1 MGTLGGG
8 KMLRGPEYTQEQIQA
23 IIGSIYNG
31 VVGINQKG
39 IIVIWNPSA
48 ERILRIPVADAMG
61 KHIEEVM
68 PDSGLYKVLQ
78 TRESLPYQ
86 KVTVGDALCIANRS
100 IVIQGEKVI
109 GAISVFEDITELEQI
124 AHELENVKQLEA
136 TLKDVIENPY
146 EGIIVV
152 DKNGLVT
159 MINDTYL
166 RIVGRKREEVLGK
179 PISLISE
186 NCNLPQ
192 VLKTGEP
199 ILCDFCSVRD
209 QGLITMRVPIVKDGK
224 LVGAF
229 GKTLFTD
236 INVAKV
242 LSAELNKLEMQ
253 LDYYKEEH
261 KKMFSAKYSFED
273 IVGESDIIK
282 NVKTMA
288 FRIAQSVSTVLIT
301 GESGTGKELFAHAI
315 HRTSDRR
322 KQNFVKVNCAAI
334 PDNLLESE
342 LFGYVEGAFTGAKK
356 GGKPGKF
363 ELANKGTM
371 FLDEIGDMPLSMQA
385 KLLRVLQERELERV
399 GSNETIYVDVRVIAA
414 TNRDIEKLVHE
425 GKFREDLY
433 YRLNI
438 IEIDIAPLREHI
450 EDIPLLV
457 DSLISKLNV
466 KISKHIKGI
475 SQEALTLL
483 QQYQWPGNIRELEN
497 VLELAINMTE
507 GYYLDYDDFPCI
519 VKKLNINGNIKQN
532 IALMDAK
539 ARTEKNMILSAL
551 KQSNGDK
558 KVAARI
564 LAIHPSALYRK
575 LKKYEIK

>member
-1 MGTLGGG
+1 MY
-8 KMLRGPEYTQEQIQA
+8 RGPQYTQEQVEA

-31 VVGINQKG
+31 VIGINQKG
-39 IIVIWNPSA
+39 IVVIFNPSA
-48 ERILRIPVADAMG
+48 ERILHISASWAMG

-68 PDSGLYKVLQ
+68 PESGLYKVLQ

-86 KVTVGDALCIANRS
+86 KVKVGDALCIANRS
-100 IVIQGEKVI
+100 IVIQDGKVI

-179 PISLISE
+179 PITLISE

-192 VLKTGEP
+192 VLQTGEP

-209 QGLITMRVPIVKDGK
+209 QGLITMRVPIVKDGE

-242 LSAELNKLEMQ
+242 LNNQLNQLERQ
-253 LDYYKEEH
+253 LDYYKEEY
-261 KKMFSAKYSFED
+261 KKIHSAKYSFED
-273 IVGESDIIK
+273 IIGQSDII
-282 NVKTMA
+282 NSLQTMA
-288 FRIAQSVSTVLIT
+288 IRVAQGVSTVLIT

-315 HRTSDRR
+315 HGASDRW
-322 KQNFVKVNCAAI
+322 KHNFVKVNCAAI

-342 LFGYVEGAFTGAKK
+342 LFGYADGAFTGAKK

-363 ELANKGTM
+363 EIANKGTI
-371 FLDEIGDMPLSMQA
+371 FLDEIGDMPMVMQA
-385 KLLRVLQERELERV
+385 KLLRVLQEREVERV
-399 GSNETIYVDVRVIAA
+399 GSIEPVYVDVRVIAA
-414 TNRDIEKLVHE
+414 TNRDIEKLVE
-425 GKFREDLY
+425 QGKFREDLY

-438 IEIDIAPLREHI
+438 VQINIPLLREHI

-466 KISKHIKGI
+466 KIRKQIKGI

-483 QQYQWPGNIRELEN
+483 QEYHWPGNIRELEN
-497 VLELAINMTE
+497 TLELAINMTDSQL
-507 GYYLDYDDFPCI
+507 LDYEDFPCI
-519 VKKLNINGNIKQN
+519 IRKLNTDGNMQRN
-532 IALMDAK
+532 IVLLDAK
-539 ARTEKNMILSAL
+539 ARTEKNMIINAL

-558 KVAARI
+558 KTAARL